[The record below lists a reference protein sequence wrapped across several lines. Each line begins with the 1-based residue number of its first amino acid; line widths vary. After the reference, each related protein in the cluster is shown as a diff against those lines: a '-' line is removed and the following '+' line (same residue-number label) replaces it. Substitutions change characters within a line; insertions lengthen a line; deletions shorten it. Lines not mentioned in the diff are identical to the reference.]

1 MDTWSAAI
9 MLFFIMDP
17 LGNLPIFMSVLKGI
31 EPRRRRMIL
40 VRELLFSLGIM
51 LLFLYSGQAVLD
63 FLNVRQETVSIAG
76 GIILFLIAI
85 RMIFPQPG
93 TATSAQTTTEPF
105 LVPLAIPLVA
115 GPSLLAALI
124 LIASQ
129 DPTRMA
135 DWTFAAGSAWLVTSV
150 ILMFSGL
157 FHRLLGERG
166 LIAVERLMGMILVM
180 IAIQMFLDGISSYLE
195 HSL

>member
-17 LGNLPIFMSVLKGI
+17 LGNLSIFMSVLKGI
-31 EPRRRRMIL
+31 DPRRQRIIL
-40 VRELLFSLGIM
+40 IRELLFSLGIM

-85 RMIFPQPG
+85 
-93 TATSAQTTTEPF
+93 
-105 LVPLAIPLVA
+105 
-115 GPSLLAALI
+115 
-124 LIASQ
+124 
-129 DPTRMA
+129 
-135 DWTFAAGSAWLVTSV
+135 
-150 ILMFSGL
+150 
-157 FHRLLGERG
+157 
-166 LIAVERLMGMILVM
+166 
-180 IAIQMFLDGISSYLE
+180 QMLLDGISSYLE